1 MIYLLRHGETVWNTE
16 RRLQGRRDSPL
27 TARGIGQARGLGRLL
42 ASHID
47 APAGCRIIASPL
59 GRAWQSA
66 VLVAHELGQ
75 PPQRIELE
83 DRLVELAYGAW
94 EGLTIEEIKQRHAG
108 DWRRRSADRWN
119 QAAPG
124 GETCAEL
131 EARVAGWLAET
142 PDGEPLVVVCHGVT
156 SRVLRGHYSGLPR
169 DETLDLDE
177 PQDGLFRLAGGTEER
192 FDAVL

>member
-27 TARGIGQARGLGRLL
+27 TAKGIGQARGLGRLL
-42 ASHID
+42 TSLIGDPSA
-47 APAGCRIIASPL
+47 CRIIASPL

-75 PPQRIELE
+75 PPQKIELE
-83 DRLVELAYGAW
+83 DRLVELAYGTW
-94 EGLTIEEIKQRHAG
+94 EGLSVEEIKQGHAD

-142 PDGEPLVVVCHGVT
+142 SDADVLVVVCHGVT
-156 SRVLRGHYSGLPR
+156 SRVLRGHYCGLAR
-169 DETLDLDE
+169 AETLDLDE
-177 PQDGLFRLAGGTEER
+177 PQDSLFRLSGGGEDR
-192 FDAVL
+192 FDAAP